1 VRLDSKA
8 EGLPGQLLA
17 PSEMVTKIIK
27 GCASGQSIRLMGTD
41 QETKIR

>member
-1 VRLDSKA
+1 
-8 EGLPGQLLA
+8 
-17 PSEMVTKIIK
+17 MVTKIIK